1 MEMVVDKNMCIQDLC
16 VKKQTQIKCDVSV
29 GSLLS
34 PEEVSYIEMLLDV
47 KIIFANS
54 FSN

>member
-16 VKKQTQIKCDVSV
+16 VKKQTQIKCDASV
-29 GSLLS
+29 GFLLS

-47 KIIFANS
+47 KIIFANT